1 MSCEI
6 FRLSPFGIHVSMD
19 GHKWPQIIGAWRY
32 RDVIRSSKALA
43 FGEKQS
49 SGVILGV
56 CLSSFPIKWERY
68 GIIVKTTDKACKMQ
82 TLHIFSK
89 W

>member
-1 MSCEI
+1 MLI
-6 FRLSPFGIHVSMD
+6 D
-19 GHKWPQIIGAWRY
+19 GHKWPQMIGAFRF
-32 RDVIRSSKALA
+32 RDFIHSSKALA

-49 SGVILGV
+49 SGVIPGV

-68 GIIVKTTDKACKMQ
+68 GIIVKTTDRDCKMQ
-82 TLHIFSK
+82 TLQIFSK